1 MITEIKND
9 KFQADL
15 PEMLCDDIISSKI
28 DGSLCNKN
36 FVSLVVGAA
45 GTGKTSIVTALV
57 TSKKKGC
64 KAYRQQFEDVI
75 LNIPRSSLRSIKG
88 DPYKTIEDEN
98 VRDDLD
104 AEFLD
109 FVLEKAEENSSQKYR
124 TLVIIDDA
132 SSKLKQNKEIIDK
145 LTGLVHKHRHLALSM
160 FILVQD
166 LVSVPLGIR
175 KNVSQLFYFK
185 PSNEKSNQIFREEFM
200 GLFTKDET
208 NSLLKFVFRKKGD
221 FLNIKIQ
228 AEPIE
233 YYRNFNKLIIGNTDN
248 APQKEKEKNKC
259 GPKDRAP

>member
-1 MITEIKND
+1 MISEVKNTN
-9 KFQADL
+9 FQADL
-15 PEMLCDDIISSKI
+15 PTMLCDDIISCNI

-36 FVSLVVGAA
+36 FVTLVVGSA
-45 GTGKTSIVTALV
+45 GTGKTSIVTSLV

-75 LNIPRSSLRSIKG
+75 INIPRSSLKSIKG
-88 DPYKTIEDEN
+88 DPYKSIDEEN
-98 VRDDLD
+98 VHDDLD
-104 AEFLD
+104 EEFLD
-109 FVLEKAEENSSQKYR
+109 YVLEKAEENSAQKFR
-124 TLVIIDDA
+124 TLVIIDDGSA
-132 SSKLKQNKEIIDK
+132 KLKANRAIIDK
-145 LTGLVHKHRHLALSM
+145 LTLLVHKHRHLALSM

-200 GLFTKDET
+200 GLFTKEET
-208 NSLLKFVFRKKGD
+208 NAILKFVFREKGD

-233 YYRNFNKLIIGNTDN
+233 YYRKFNRLIIGAT
-248 APQKEKEKNKC
+248 PE
-259 GPKDRAP
+259 GV

>member
-1 MITEIKND
+1 MITEVKNE
-9 KFQADL
+9 KFSADL

-64 KAYRQQFEDVI
+64 KAYRQQFEDI
-75 LNIPRSSLRSIKG
+75 IIDIPRSSLRSIKG
-88 DPYKTIEDEN
+88 DPFKTVEEEN
-98 VRDDLD
+98 IHDDLD
-104 AEFLD
+104 EDFLD
-109 FVLEKAEENSSQKYR
+109 FVLEKAEENSSQGYR

-132 SSKLKQNKEIIDK
+132 SSKLKANKVIIDK
-145 LTGLVHKHRHLALSM
+145 LTSLVHKHRHLALSM

-175 KNVSQLFYFK
+175 KNISQLFYFK
-185 PSNEKSNQIFREEFM
+185 PSNEKSNIIFRDEFM

-208 NSLLKFVFRKKGD
+208 NSILKFVFKKKGD
-221 FLNIKIQ
+221 FLNIKLQ
-228 AEPIE
+228 AEPVE
-233 YYRNFNKLIIGNTDN
+233 YYRNFNKLIIGNN
-248 APQKEKEKNKC
+248 EKEGN
-259 GPKDRAP
+259 

>member
-1 MITEIKND
+1 MITEVKNE
-9 KFQADL
+9 KFSADL

-75 LNIPRSSLRSIKG
+75 INIPRSSLRSIKG
-88 DPYKTIEDEN
+88 DPYKTVEEEN
-98 VRDDLD
+98 IHDDLD
-104 AEFLD
+104 EEFLD
-109 FVLEKAEENSSQKYR
+109 FVLEKAEENSSQGYR
-124 TLVIIDDA
+124 TLVIIDDGSA
-132 SSKLKQNKEIIDK
+132 KMKANKTIIDK
-145 LTGLVHKHRHLALSM
+145 LTLLVHKHRHLALSM

-175 KNVSQLFYFK
+175 KNISQLFYFK

-200 GLFTKDET
+200 GLFSRDET
-208 NSLLKFVFRKKGD
+208 NAILKFVFRDKGD

-233 YYRNFNKLIIGNTDN
+233 YYRKFNRLIIGQAD
-248 APQKEKEKNKC
+248 
-259 GPKDRAP
+259 

>member
-1 MITEIKND
+1 MITEIKNN

-28 DGSLCNKN
+28 DSSLCNKN

-98 VRDDLD
+98 IHDDLD

-145 LTGLVHKHRHLALSM
+145 LTSLVHKHRHLALSM

-175 KNVSQLFYFK
+175 KNISQLFYFK

-200 GLFTKDET
+200 GLFSKEET
-208 NSLLKFVFRKKGD
+208 NAILKFVFRKKGD

-233 YYRNFNKLIIGNTDN
+233 YYRNFNKLIIGNNNN
-248 APQKEKEKNKC
+248 ASQEEEEKGDC
-259 GPKDRAP
+259 